1 MPRQESI
8 RRERGGN
15 RFVRHTGIA
24 APYMLD
30 NVSTDI
36 PSPALTDLTQGLGR
50 DRGTAQP
57 ADPGAT
63 AFANVRYLAD
73 GSENPDF
80 PFNQEAFRRA
90 SIMIVGLNYGTG
102 SSRTGAITRPLAAWG
117 VQVYIGESFGPI
129 FLTNAVQYGVLTVEL
144 PRPQLEAV
152 AQWARDN
159 NGVEMTV
166 DLEREIIV
174 MPGAAP
180 ISFQTDPRVR
190 TKLMNGMHD
199 LEEIEPHL
207 PEAETKRA
215 EHMRARPW
223 VYQPRGPSD

>member
-73 GSENPDF
+73 GSENG
-80 PFNQEAFRRA
+80 RV
-90 SIMIVGLNYGTG
+90 I
-102 SSRTGAITRPLAAWG
+102 AW
-117 VQVYIGESFGPI
+117 
-129 FLTNAVQYGVLTVEL
+129 
-144 PRPQLEAV
+144 
-152 AQWARDN
+152 
-159 NGVEMTV
+159 
-166 DLEREIIV
+166 
-174 MPGAAP
+174 P
-180 ISFQTDPRVR
+180 ISQAVGRSPRF
-190 TKLMNGMHD
+190 
-199 LEEIEPHL
+199 EIL
-207 PEAETKRA
+207 T
-215 EHMRARPW
+215 
-223 VYQPRGPSD
+223 YF